1 LCRAWYARAM
11 EQTPGTYDFGAV
23 LQWHI
28 DAGCDEC
35 VADAPVDRFAVSA
48 EQMPAAATQP
58 SAAGGAPAA
67 APVKAAQAA
76 HTAPGVSRG
85 AKVDPRE
92 VDNNRQVKTAM
103 ELAAAAQS
111 IDDLRDAL
119 AGFEGCPLKKTA
131 TNLVLADGPAE
142 ARLMFIGEAPGAD
155 EDRQGVPFVG
165 PSGKLLNAM
174 LESVGLKREE
184 VLISNTVFWRP
195 PGNRTPTTQESAVCH
210 PFIERLVEI
219 VDPEV
224 LVCVGAPAA
233 HTMLGQTQGI
243 SRLRGKWYKFQTPK
257 LSHPIDATALFH
269 PAYLLR
275 TPIKKRDAWADIRMI
290 AKRLAEN

>member
-1 LCRAWYARAM
+1 M
-11 EQTPGTYDFGAV
+11 EQTQDISAV

-35 VADAPVDRFAVSA
+35 VADEPVDRFAVSA
-48 EQMPAAATQP
+48 VAPAPEQGPAPTASA
-58 SAAGGAPAA
+58 SAASRTPAQNAPAI
-67 APVKAAQAA
+67 
-76 HTAPGVSRG
+76 SRG
-85 AKVDPRE
+85 AKIDPRE
-92 VDNNRQVKTAM
+92 VDNNRQVKSAM
-103 ELAAAAQS
+103 ELAAAAQN
-111 IDDLRDAL
+111 IDDLREAL
-119 AGFEGCPLKKTA
+119 TGFDGCPLKKTA
-131 TNLVLADGPAE
+131 TNLVLSDGPAD
-142 ARLMFIGEAPGAD
+142 ARLMFVGEAPGAD

-165 PSGKLLNAM
+165 PSGKLLNAI
-174 LESVGLKREE
+174 LESAGLKRED

-219 VDPEV
+219 VDPAV

-243 SRLRGKWYKFQTPK
+243 SRLRGKWFSFQTPK
-257 LSHPIDATALFH
+257 LSHPINATAMFH

-290 AKRLAEN
+290 RKKLDDA

>member
-1 LCRAWYARAM
+1 M
-11 EQTPGTYDFGAV
+11 EQDQNLSAV

-35 VADAPVDRFAVSA
+35 VAEEPVDRFAVSA
-48 EQMPAAATQP
+48 QMMTEPTAAA
-58 SAAGGAPAA
+58 SAPARAPASQSRA
-67 APVKAAQAA
+67 AD
-76 HTAPGVSRG
+76 TSPGVSRG

-92 VDNNRQVKTAM
+92 VDNNRQVKSAM
-103 ELAAAAQS
+103 DLAGAAET

-119 AGFEGCPLKKTA
+119 AAFEGCPLKKTA
-131 TNLVLADGPAE
+131 TNLVLSDGPGD
-142 ARLMFIGEAPGAD
+142 ARLMLIGEAPGAD
-155 EDRQGVPFVG
+155 EDRQGIPFVG

-219 VDPEV
+219 VDPQV
-224 LVCVGAPAA
+224 LVCIGAPAT

-243 SRLRGKWYKFQTPK
+243 SRLRGKWFTFQTPK

-290 AKRLAEN
+290 KKRLDEA

>member
-1 LCRAWYARAM
+1 MQQASELHTA
-11 EQTPGTYDFGAV
+11 

-35 VADAPVDRFAVSA
+35 VADEPVDRFAVSKA
-48 EQMPAAATQP
+48 EMEKANTAAAA
-58 SAAGGAPAA
+58 SDDAPAA
-67 APVKAAQAA
+67 PGAAPNASGQVAASTTASQN
-76 HTAPGVSRG
+76 APGISRG
-85 AKVDPRE
+85 AKVNPQE
-92 VDNNRQVKTAM
+92 VDNNRQIRTAV
-103 ELAAAAQS
+103 ELARAART
-111 IDDLRDAL
+111 IDELRDAL
-119 AGFEGCPLKKTA
+119 AGFEGCPLRKTA
-131 TNLVLADGPAE
+131 TNLVLSDGPAD
-142 ARLMFIGEAPGAD
+142 ARLMFVGEAPGAD

-174 LESVGLKREE
+174 LESVGLFREQ

-219 VDPEV
+219 VNPAV

-243 SRLRGKWYKFQTPK
+243 SRLRGKWYEFQTSQQ
-257 LSHPIDATALFH
+257 SHPIAATAMFH

-290 AKRLAEN
+290 AKRLSES

>member
-1 LCRAWYARAM
+1 M
-11 EQTPGTYDFGAV
+11 DHPQDISAV

-35 VADAPVDRFAVSA
+35 VADEPVDRFAVSA
-48 EQMPAAATQP
+48 AVPAAAQELEP
-58 SAAGGAPAA
+58 AVSASAAPRAPAQNAPAA
-67 APVKAAQAA
+67 
-76 HTAPGVSRG
+76 SRG
-85 AKVDPRE
+85 AKIDPRE
-92 VDNNRQVKTAM
+92 VDNNRQVKSAM

-111 IDDLRDAL
+111 IDDLREAMAVFD
-119 AGFEGCPLKKTA
+119 GCPLKKTA
-131 TNLVLADGPAE
+131 TNLVLSDGPAD
-142 ARLMFIGEAPGAD
+142 ARLMFVGEAPGAD

-174 LESVGLKREE
+174 LESVGLKRED

-219 VDPEV
+219 VDPAV

-243 SRLRGKWYKFQTPK
+243 SRLRGKWFSFQTPK
-257 LSHPIDATALFH
+257 LSHPINATAMFH

-275 TPIKKRDAWADIRMI
+275 TPIKKCDAWADMRMI
-290 AKRLAEN
+290 AKRLKES